1 MRKSNFYII
10 SLKRNILPI
19 TFLIFTLLLVV
30 FSKTN
35 LSSAKDGLLL
45 WATAVVPSL
54 LPFFIATELL
64 SYTNIINFIGKVL
77 NKFMRPIFNVPGE
90 GAFAFIIGMISGY
103 PVGAK
108 IVTKLRQ
115 DGICTKSE
123 GERMLSFTNNSGP
136 LFIIGTVGVTL
147 FGNST
152 IGFLLLITHILA
164 CITVGILLGIIDRFN
179 KKSGETINTKKV
191 NNTVKNKTIS
201 CSFSNLGEILGKSI
215 NNAIS
220 TVIMIGGFIVL
231 FSVILSIL
239 QNSHI
244 IDIFCNFVSTIFKY
258 LNIDTSLAPG
268 FVTGIVELTNGVKL
282 ASTLNNKLI
291 SPNIILCAF
300 LLGFGG
306 FSILLQVLSITSK
319 SDLSIKPYIIGKL
332 MQGIFA
338 AFYTYIAI
346 KNIPF
351 FNFDIETVFANYSNS
366 IDYNI
371 SNISTIVYFL
381 ISIILCIYV
390 YIINKKNSKKSLI
403 VKKPYGSKIRT
414 KAF

>member
-179 KKSGETINTKKV
+179 KKDTENLNNENV
-191 NNTVKNKTIS
+191 NNTVTNKTIS

-220 TVIMIGGFIVL
+220 TVLMIGGFIVL

-244 IDIFCNFVSTIFKY
+244 IDIFCNFVGTIFKY
-258 LNIDTSLAPG
+258 LNIDTSLASG

-371 SNISTIVYFL
+371 SNISTIFYFL
-381 ISIILCIYV
+381 IAIILCIYV
-390 YIINKKNSKKSLI
+390 YIINKKRSKKSFI
-403 VKKPYGSKIRT
+403 IRKSYGSKIKT

>member
-1 MRKSNFYII
+1 MLERNLIEFMKKSNFYII

-19 TFLIFTLLLVV
+19 IFLIFTLLLVV
-30 FSKTN
+30 FSRTN

-64 SYTNIINFIGKVL
+64 SYTNIISFIGKLL

-90 GAFAFIIGMISGY
+90 GSFAFIIGMISGY

-179 KKSGETINTKKV
+179 KKEQENINNIKV
-191 NNTVKNKTIS
+191 SNTVTNNKLS

-220 TVIMIGGFIVL
+220 TVLMIGGFIVL

-244 IDIFCNFVSTIFKY
+244 LDIFCNFVSMIFKY
-258 LNIDTSLAPG
+258 LNIDTSLTTG

-282 ASTLNNKLI
+282 TCTLNSKLV

-332 MQGIFA
+332 MQGLFA

-351 FNFDIETVFANYSNS
+351 LNFDLQTVFSNYSNE
-366 IDYNI
+366 IDCTINNI
-371 SNISTIVYFL
+371 SPVVYF
-381 ISIILCIYV
+381 IASILFCLYIYK
-390 YIINKKNSKKSLI
+390 INKKNFKMKSHI
-403 VKKPYGSKIRT
+403 
-414 KAF
+414 